1 MSHGAAALTSDS
13 ADVPNLGRHL
23 ADRLVEIGCHT
34 AFAVPGDFNLLLLD
48 QMLTKPEVGEP
59 WLRPHEDRI
68 CHSLFRPLQLNLA
81 WTCNELN
88 AGYAADGFARKQG
101 IGCCVITFCVGGFS
115 LLNAIGGAYSEDLPV
130 IVISGG

>member
-1 MSHGAAALTSDS
+1 MQM
-13 ADVPNLGRHL
+13 GRHL

-48 QMLTKPEVGEP
+48 QLLTKPE
-59 WLRPHEDRI
+59 
-68 CHSLFRPLQLNLA
+68 LNVA

-101 IGCCVITFCVGGFS
+101 IGCAIITFCVGGFS

>member
-1 MSHGAAALTSDS
+1 MSHGAAALTPDS

-48 QMLTKPEVGEP
+48 QMLTKPE
-59 WLRPHEDRI
+59 
-68 CHSLFRPLQLNLA
+68 LNLA

-88 AGYAADGFARKQG
+88 AGYAADGFARKHG
-101 IGCCVITFCVGGFS
+101 VGCAVITFCVGGFS

-130 IVISGG
+130 IVISGGLSTLRSQFQIRSN